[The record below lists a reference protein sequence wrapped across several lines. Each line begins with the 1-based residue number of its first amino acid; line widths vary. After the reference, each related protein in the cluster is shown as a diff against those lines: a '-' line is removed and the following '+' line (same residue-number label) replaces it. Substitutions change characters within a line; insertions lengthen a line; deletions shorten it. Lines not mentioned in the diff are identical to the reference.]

1 MPLYRALA
9 ERVSIALKSGTL
21 EDGLVLLEGPLS
33 DIFGTSRATV
43 RNALSMLAEE
53 GTIGRFDGRG
63 FIVQAGQSPTRPIRR
78 RLSTSDFPVN
88 GSVATDTLPASDQI
102 IAEVEQALSI
112 AIAFGHFRVNEQRL
126 ADLYGVSRPVAREVL
141 WRLRELGLVEKD
153 LHSPWLAG
161 PLTARAVSEDRELRT
176 MLEPHALM
184 ISAPRLTHGE
194 VSAMLERVAAARGDS
209 GHIRPAV
216 IDRLEVDLH
225 EDCIRHLPN
234 GRILQILRKG
244 RTPLHINAL
253 FARFV
258 GLEPDAPEFG
268 EHEAILREIAA
279 GNWNEASQ
287 KHARH
292 LFAEGKRT
300 LDRLK
305 VLSVVQEPPLPA
317 YLERIT

>member
-9 ERVSIALKSGTL
+9 ERVSFALKSGTL

-43 RNALSMLAEE
+43 RKALSTLAEE
-53 GTIGRFDGRG
+53 GTIERFNGRG
-63 FIVQAGQSPTRPIRR
+63 FIVQGRRSAAPPIRR

-88 GSVATDTLPASDQI
+88 ASVATDTLPASDQI
-102 IAEVEQALSI
+102 ITEVEEALSI

-161 PLTARAVSEDRELRT
+161 PLTARAVSEDRELRM

-184 ISAPRLTHGE
+184 ISAPRLTSDE
-194 VSAMLERVAAARGDS
+194 ISSMLERVKAARSGS
-209 GHIRPAV
+209 GHIKPTV

-225 EDCIRHLPN
+225 ENCIRHLSN

-258 GLEPDAPEFG
+258 GLEADAPELT
-268 EHEAILREIAA
+268 EHETILHEIAA
-279 GNWNEASQ
+279 GNWKEASE
-287 KHARH
+287 KHALH
-292 LFAEGKRT
+292 LFSEGKRA

-317 YLERIT
+317 YLERII